1 MIKVNKLL
9 LILTCSFAFGL
20 YQPECSAGIFKKK
33 KKNEANKE
41 AVKEKSEY
49 DKFFSEKHTTV
60 NGLIKMHKMKGK
72 LYFELPINLLNR
84 DMLLGSTVSEI
95 SDNANAIIG
104 SKPTDPIHFRFSKM
118 NDIICMN
125 LVQSENINSD
135 QDENIQRS
143 IAKSNIDAI
152 LETFKISVYTP
163 DSSAVVFDVTDFFV
177 GDNKLMTPFDK
188 YSANLSWG
196 MRRSEIFQKDKS
208 SLGEIKAFPDNVL
221 IRSNLSYTY
230 TFSGSRGTSA
240 KDIPFTALMTR
251 SIILLEETPY
261 RPRITDS
268 RIAIFPIQIT
278 DYSAKEQKTK
288 NIYYAYRWRL
298 EPSDMEAYKRGEKV
312 EPKKPIVFYIDNNFP
327 EKWRKYIKEGVN
339 QWNELFSEIGFK
351 DAIKAVDFPEND
363 PEFDPDNI
371 KYSCTNIFFIFSYNL
386 WIYTNKAFSNISHCF
401 TRNIILY

>member
-118 NDIICMN
+118 NDIVCMN

-135 QDENIQRS
+135 QDENIQCS

-196 MRRSEIFQKDKS
+196 MKRSEIFQKDKS

-230 TFSGSRGTSA
+230 TISGSRGTSA
-240 KDIPFTALMTR
+240 
-251 SIILLEETPY
+251 
-261 RPRITDS
+261 
-268 RIAIFPIQIT
+268 
-278 DYSAKEQKTK
+278 
-288 NIYYAYRWRL
+288 
-298 EPSDMEAYKRGEKV
+298 
-312 EPKKPIVFYIDNNFP
+312 
-327 EKWRKYIKEGVN
+327 
-339 QWNELFSEIGFK
+339 
-351 DAIKAVDFPEND
+351 
-363 PEFDPDNI
+363 
-371 KYSCTNIFFIFSYNL
+371 
-386 WIYTNKAFSNISHCF
+386 
-401 TRNIILY
+401 